1 MESGF
6 AKRFSFFESTIAV
19 KSLKYK
25 IMKTQVSYLNGKINW
40 IIAALVL
47 TFSVAQ
53 AQISGN
59 QIYGNNRYNENN
71 YNQNGL
77 PNNTV
82 VSINDNHL
90 TVTVKMLL
98 NKKADGFVIT
108 LGLNQEDETVSGC
121 SKKINTR
128 IDGFLDKIKVLGI
141 KKENCY
147 IDFISQTKIYDFN
160 ANLETAQQIDK
171 GFEIKKNII
180 ITTSNANSL
189 EKLIAIASDFEIHDI
204 IKVEYFNNDTNAIHN
219 SLFDEALVLAEAKK
233 IRYMKSFGK
242 RVIGTPSAT
251 EEFATVFPKTQYKMY
266 QAFESAEIETNYN
279 NRNQYLKKIA
289 RKNKTFYYDGISSA
303 GFDKVINPNQTEV
316 GIQYVLI
323 LTMTYKIDTSI

>member
-1 MESGF
+1 
-6 AKRFSFFESTIAV
+6 
-19 KSLKYK
+19 
-25 IMKTQVSYLNGKINW
+25 
-40 IIAALVL
+40 
-47 TFSVAQ
+47 
-53 AQISGN
+53 
-59 QIYGNNRYNENN
+59 
-71 YNQNGL
+71 
-77 PNNTV
+77 
-82 VSINDNHL
+82 
-90 TVTVKMLL
+90 MLL

-128 IDGFLDKIKVLGI
+128 IDGFLDKIKALGI

-316 GIQYVLI
+316 GIQYVLT

>member
-1 MESGF
+1 MDSGF

-128 IDGFLDKIKVLGI
+128 IDGFLDKIKALGI

-316 GIQYVLI
+316 GIQYVLT

>member
-1 MESGF
+1 
-6 AKRFSFFESTIAV
+6 
-19 KSLKYK
+19 
-25 IMKTQVSYLNGKINW
+25 MKTQVSYLIGKINW
-40 IIAALVL
+40 IIVALVL
-47 TFSVAQ
+47 TFSLAQ

-71 YNQNGL
+71 YNQNVL

-128 IDGFLDKIKVLGI
+128 IDGFLDKIKTLGI
-141 KKENCY
+141 KKENVY
-147 IDFISQTKIYDFN
+147 IDFISQTKIYDFEVSGLN
-160 ANLETAQQIDK
+160 SEQVDK

-180 ITTSNANSL
+180 ITTSNVNSL
-189 EKLIAIASDFEIHDI
+189 EKLIALASDFEIHDV
-204 IKVEYFNNDTNAIHN
+204 IKVDYFNSDTNVIHN
-219 SLFDEALVLAEAKK
+219 VLFDEALVLAEAKK

-251 EEFATVFPKTQYKMY
+251 EEFATVFPETQYKTY
-266 QAFESAEIETNYN
+266 QAFETAEIETNYN

-316 GIQYVLI
+316 GIQYVLT

>member
-1 MESGF
+1 
-6 AKRFSFFESTIAV
+6 
-19 KSLKYK
+19 
-25 IMKTQVSYLNGKINW
+25 MKTQVSYLNGKINW
-40 IIAALVL
+40 IIVALVV

-59 QIYGNNRYNENN
+59 QVYGNNRYNENN

-77 PNNTV
+77 PNNKIVT
-82 VSINDNHL
+82 INDNHL

-128 IDGFLDKIKVLGI
+128 IDGFLDKIKALGI

-316 GIQYVLI
+316 GIQYVLT

>member
-1 MESGF
+1 
-6 AKRFSFFESTIAV
+6 
-19 KSLKYK
+19 
-25 IMKTQVSYLNGKINW
+25 MKTQVSYLNGKINW
-40 IIAALVL
+40 IILALVL

-128 IDGFLDKIKVLGI
+128 IDGFLDKIKALGI

-204 IKVEYFNNDTNAIHN
+204 IKVEYFNNDINAIHN

-316 GIQYVLI
+316 GIQYVLT

>member
-1 MESGF
+1 
-6 AKRFSFFESTIAV
+6 
-19 KSLKYK
+19 
-25 IMKTQVSYLNGKINW
+25 MKTQVSYLNGKINW

-71 YNQNGL
+71 YNQNVL

-128 IDGFLDKIKVLGI
+128 IDGFLDKIKALGI

-316 GIQYVLI
+316 GIQYVLT

>member
-1 MESGF
+1 
-6 AKRFSFFESTIAV
+6 
-19 KSLKYK
+19 
-25 IMKTQVSYLNGKINW
+25 MKTQVSYLNGKINW
-40 IIAALVL
+40 IILALVL

-128 IDGFLDKIKVLGI
+128 IDGFLDKIKALGI

-316 GIQYVLI
+316 GIQYVLT

>member
-1 MESGF
+1 
-6 AKRFSFFESTIAV
+6 
-19 KSLKYK
+19 
-25 IMKTQVSYLNGKINW
+25 MKTQVSYLNGKINW
-40 IIAALVL
+40 IILALVL

-71 YNQNGL
+71 YNQNVL

-128 IDGFLDKIKVLGI
+128 IDGFLDKIKALGI

-189 EKLIAIASDFEIHDI
+189 EKLIAIASDFKIHDI
-204 IKVEYFNNDTNAIHN
+204 IKVEYFNNDINAIHN

-316 GIQYVLI
+316 GIQYVLT

>member
-1 MESGF
+1 
-6 AKRFSFFESTIAV
+6 
-19 KSLKYK
+19 
-25 IMKTQVSYLNGKINW
+25 MKTTVLYLNGKINW
-40 IIAALVL
+40 IIVTLLL
-47 TFSVAQ
+47 TFSISQ

-59 QIYGNNRYNENN
+59 QIYGNNQYNGNN

-77 PNNTV
+77 PNNKV
-82 VSINDNHL
+82 VTINDNHL

-108 LGLNQEDETVSGC
+108 LGLNEEDETVSGC
-121 SKKINTR
+121 SKKINAR
-128 IDGFLDKIKVLGI
+128 IDGFINKIKTLGI
-141 KKENCY
+141 KKENVY
-147 IDFISQTKIYDFN
+147 IDFISQTKIYDFEVSGLN
-160 ANLETAQQIDK
+160 SEQVDK

-189 EKLIAIASDFEIHDI
+189 EKLIAIASDFEIHDV
-204 IKVEYFNNDTNAIHN
+204 IKVDYFNSDTNVIHN
-219 SLFDEALVLAEAKK
+219 ALFDEALVLAEAKK

-242 RVIGTPSAT
+242 RIVGTPNAT
-251 EEFATVFPKTQYKMY
+251 EEFATVFPETQYKTY
-266 QAFESAEIETNYN
+266 QAFETAEIQTNYN
-279 NRNQYLKKIA
+279 NRSPYIKKIT

-316 GIQYVLI
+316 GIQYVLT